1 MYKRQSYDCAR
12 GFVVAQEENL
22 KSLSSLT
29 VGISGDA
36 AEQAKEVEKIS
47 GLEDEINENRIMGLT
62 FLRNLKDTFPEV
74 YHAIETQIASRSLL
88 NHQMVTIQKLEK
100 QGRLEPADA
109 EGLEEMCIRDRC
121 TCPSPTPV
129 HKPLQTNSRLGT

>member
-1 MYKRQSYDCAR
+1 
-12 GFVVAQEENL
+12 
-22 KSLSSLT
+22 
-29 VGISGDA
+29 
-36 AEQAKEVEKIS
+36 
-47 GLEDEINENRIMGLT
+47 MGLT

-109 EGLEEMCIRDRC
+109 EGLEAVIQSQMKQIIDSPPQYKQTESLRYLHSLKALNKCSESDLEFFASQFNERCLQPTRKYATRIRRAMVS
-121 TCPSPTPV
+121 T
-129 HKPLQTNSRLGT
+129 L